1 MTLQTILILSFML
14 IFFWGG
20 FLGLLLLAIKKE
32 AAKIENFENK
42 LQS

>member
-14 IFFWGG
+14 PFYWRG
-20 FLGLLLLAIKKE
+20 FLGLLLLAIRKE
-32 AAKIENFENK
+32 AEKIKNFENK